1 MKYWLLTTE
10 YPPQFGGG
18 IGTYVHCTANMLSN
32 RGHDVT
38 VFIYD
43 IGLRTD
49 KVTFEKNI
57 RLVRFVPNRTNTGNF
72 LGFQANISYEY
83 AAVIGEFIRNE
94 GRPDIIES
102 QEYLGIAYY
111 LQQFK
116 WMQYENYAD
125 LNILI
130 TCHAPSFL
138 YLEYNQVPVYEFPQY
153 WIGEMEKASMHCAD
167 ILISPSKYLINE
179 IQNRIATGLAHT
191 QYLLNPVTASNH
203 LKSLQWQK
211 NCIICFGKLSPLK
224 GTFSLLSY
232 FKDMWD
238 NGFEHPLYI
247 VGSTSLLF
255 HPEGETM
262 GDIVRKKYRNYID
275 RRLLI
280 LMGEIE
286 PASVNSILERA
297 HLVIVPSLVDNLPY
311 TVLEAMNTGKVI
323 LASRQGGQSEIIN
336 DGENG
341 FLFDHSTKDD
351 FNQKLKYILSLDH
364 TTINSIG
371 ENARQT
377 IREKLAVDVI
387 YNEKIKIINQYVSD
401 KRIML
406 SYPFSYVKSMPV
418 CADKFVCSGLTLS
431 VIIPYFNMGKYIDEC
446 IKSVLKARVAETE
459 IIIVDDGS
467 TEKSSILALEEIEKR
482 YPVKIFRN
490 SNQGLALTR
499 NFGAENASGD
509 FIAFLDPDDTVEQSY
524 YRKAIRLLS
533 IYNNVHFAGCWS
545 NYTGKTTGYWP
556 AFNPEPPLLLF
567 HNVVSSTLVFRRSSF
582 LAHGKNDPNFEYGME
597 DWDSVI
603 SMIENNCGGLVL
615 PEPLFN
621 YRVRKKSM
629 ARKFTIA
636 KRLYLHK
643 LIAEKHKAIYKQYS
657 TELTNLFN
665 ANGSGLFIDNPSL
678 SGRGIGRGAFGI
690 LSGALRG
697 RVKEKIKS
705 NKHLR
710 SVAYKIFKRL
720 KK

>member
-32 RGHDVT
+32 KGHDVT

-49 KVTFEKNI
+49 KITIEKNI
-57 RLVRFVPNRTNTGNF
+57 RLVKFVPNRTNTRSF

-83 AAVIGEFIRNE
+83 AAIIGEFIRKE

-153 WIGEMEKASMHCAD
+153 WTGEMEKASIRCAD

-179 IQNRIATGLAHT
+179 IQNRIARNIDHA
-191 QYLLNPVTASNH
+191 QYLPNPIAACNH
-203 LKSLQWQK
+203 SKRIKWQQ
-211 NCIICFGKLSPLK
+211 NCIVCFGKLSPLK
-224 GTFSLLSY
+224 GTFSLLNH
-232 FKDMWD
+232 FKDLWD
-238 NGFEHPLYI
+238 KGFGHPLYI
-247 VGSTSLLF
+247 VGSTTLLF

-262 GDIVRKKYRNYID
+262 GDIVRKKYRHYID
-275 RRLLI
+275 QQLLI
-280 LMGEIE
+280 LAGELE
-286 PASVNSILERA
+286 PASANSILEGA

-311 TVLEAMNTGKVI
+311 TVLEAMNMGKVV
-323 LASRQGGQSEIIN
+323 LASRQGGQSEVIE
-336 DGENG
+336 DCENG
-341 FLFDHSTKDD
+341 FLFDHRTKDD
-351 FNQKLKYILSLDH
+351 FVRQLKYILSLDKA
-364 TTINSIG
+364 TINSIG
-371 ENARQT
+371 DNARQT
-377 IREKLAVDVI
+377 ISEKFTSDVI
-387 YNEKIKIINQYVSD
+387 YNKKIKIINEYITS
-401 KRIML
+401 KTIKS
-406 SYPFSYVKSMPV
+406 SYPFSYVKSIPV
-418 CADKFVCSGLTLS
+418 GTVKPIDTGLSLS

-446 IKSVLKARVAETE
+446 VRSVLKAAVGKTE

-467 TEKSSILALEEIEKR
+467 TEERSIFALEEIEKK

-499 NFGAENASGD
+499 NFGAENAAGN

-524 YRKAIRLLS
+524 YRKALQLLS
-533 IYNNVHFAGCWS
+533 AYTNVHFAGCWS
-545 NYTGKTTGYWP
+545 NYSGKATGCWP

-567 HNVVSSTLVFRRSSF
+567 HNLVSSTLVFRRSSF
-582 LAHGKNDPNFEYGME
+582 LTHGKNDPSFEYGME

-603 SMIENNCGGLVL
+603 SMIENNCAGLVL
-615 PEPLFN
+615 PEPLFI
-621 YRVRKKSM
+621 YRVRKRSM
-629 ARKFTIA
+629 ARKFTTV

-643 LIAEKHKAIYKQYS
+643 LITEKHSALYRQYGP
-657 TELTNLFN
+657 ELANLFN

-678 SGRGIGRGAFGI
+678 PARRVGAGVFGF
-690 LSGALRG
+690 LSGALKG
-697 RVKEKIKS
+697 RLKERIKS

-710 SVAYKIFKRL
+710 GMAYKVFKGL